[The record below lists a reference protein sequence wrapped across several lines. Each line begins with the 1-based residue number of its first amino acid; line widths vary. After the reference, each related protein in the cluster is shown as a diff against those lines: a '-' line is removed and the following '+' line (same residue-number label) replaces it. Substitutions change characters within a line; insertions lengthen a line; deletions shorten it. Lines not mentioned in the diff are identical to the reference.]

1 MLPGQGVG
9 NLVSLRRNQD
19 TASRHDAKT
28 ARSAPEAREWHPRV
42 QPDASDWALGDG
54 CKYLSQNYVDL

>member
-19 TASRHDAKT
+19 TASRHDSRI
-28 ARSAPEAREWHPRV
+28 ARSAPGAKDPR
-42 QPDASDWALGDG
+42 AAT
-54 CKYLSQNYVDL
+54 YLTPRTPRAPSEHQ